1 MNERHL
7 PVMIREVIEVLSPVE
22 GGTYVDATVGL
33 GGHAAMILEKIGQ
46 TGRVVG
52 IDRDDEALARTTERL
67 RDSRLILK
75 KGSFSD
81 LELLLHSEGMKD
93 ADGVLLDLGV
103 SMMQLKDTGRG
114 FSFLSKERLDMR
126 MDSSQELSAWDVV
139 NGYSEKDLLRI
150 LREYG
155 EEYRSARIVRSI
167 VQERNKKSIDTCAE
181 LAEIIFRSIGRH
193 GKLNPATKT
202 FQALRIE
209 VNRELDEL
217 NKGLDASL
225 RVLRTGGRLCVISYH
240 SLEDRVVKHF
250 IKENAKADRLKQLM
264 KKPLVPGIEEVRANP
279 SSRSAKL
286 RGAEKL

>member
-1 MNERHL
+1 MNEVHL
-7 PVMIREVIEVLSPVE
+7 PVMIREVIEVLDPVE
-22 GGTYVDATVGL
+22 GGTYIDATVGL

-46 TGRVVG
+46 SGRVVG

-67 RDSRLILK
+67 HDSRLILK

-81 LELLLHSEGMKD
+81 LESILHSEGMND

-139 NGYSEKDLLRI
+139 NGYSERELLRI

-155 EEYRSARIVRSI
+155 EEYRAARIVRSI
-167 VQERNKKSIDTCAE
+167 IHERNKKSIDTCAE
-181 LAEIIFRSIGRH
+181 LAEIISRSIGRQ
-193 GKLNPATKT
+193 GKINPATKT

-217 NKGLDASL
+217 KEGLDASL
-225 RVLRTGGRLCVISYH
+225 RVLRKGGRLCVISYH

-264 KKPLVPGIEEVRANP
+264 KKPLVPGIEEIRANP

>member
-1 MNERHL
+1 
-7 PVMIREVIEVLSPVE
+7 MIREVIEVLSPVE

-264 KKPLVPGIEEVRANP
+264 KKPLVPGIEEIRANP